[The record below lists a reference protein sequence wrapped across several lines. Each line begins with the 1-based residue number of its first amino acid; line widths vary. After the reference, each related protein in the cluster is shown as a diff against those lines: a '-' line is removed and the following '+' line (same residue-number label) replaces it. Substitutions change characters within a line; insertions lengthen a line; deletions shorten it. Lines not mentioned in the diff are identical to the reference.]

1 MDANG
6 WTEIACG
13 SNDRKSIQLVVTQ
26 VLEEAGIPVKRET
39 IVPACA
45 RSSSKYFGVSI
56 YSAQET
62 SSYAIGDSTF
72 QLPKVFAQSV
82 QYLESNTKCEGL
94 FRKAG
99 SVSRQK
105 TLRASLESG
114 GSLLEANPHD
124 VAGLLKQYIRELP
137 EPLTT
142 RLLSPTFEKCQ
153 HLSNSSDYYTLL
165 ACLLLP
171 EENLRMLKVLMRLLA
186 MVADDYKHSL
196 MSCASLAIVMAPNFT
211 ESLQPARRGGGRGGE
226 TNLKEYTAVLEALI
240 LNAGLIGL
248 IPKSVLSKA
257 VTGQRPDE
265 CGNRGNISGN
275 VLSPRYQKKKR
286 RSASFSGIV
295 EGLSH
300 RLKGKAFDTQ
310 TDESSCGTLKRKVAC
325 EDVDVPVPKKPAH
338 LPTGRVQVKGQ
349 RMSFLNK
356 FRPSRTDKGSAT
368 GEATPPAAH
377 VPPPPHEDHLPHPIG
392 PDNRT
397 YVPGPGGKSPSP
409 LSERKSHTHSHLHAM
424 TVPPSRVP
432 TTPEQFVPLVVE
444 FPLAPDPGISDDVL
458 TQTSRRL
465 SVLTAAERRRSGAKG
480 LEKPMMDAAF
490 RMSADSPLLLPPSQL
505 RASLSYPDL
514 TPSSRRCCA
523 PAPPPSETTPYKCG
537 LKHSASVDSGSVK
550 RPSGMG
556 MGRGPTAPTA
566 RLAIRD
572 VCQQKLLP
580 AGTTATLQHT
590 TARQCRKVSLEG
602 EGDGPGDLS
611 TLPHSPEMLERIG
624 EEMRERQQ
632 CYLYDSSYSNGIQ
645 KMNTS
650 YCHAV
655 SNRSS
660 SSSSSFGAH
669 GDRRLPSTPS
679 HFGGTPLGGVFK
691 MADRLMTP
699 GSLLR
704 CKRKPDGQPFLS
716 ALTPSWKRARK
727 EGHRD
732 GEEEMEKLSK
742 RAQLYLVQERTADE
756 GVGKENVSSEP
767 IASPVTAQ
775 ASNKG
780 PHVREWIV

>member
-39 IVPACA
+39 IVPA
-45 RSSSKYFGVSI
+45 
-56 YSAQET
+56 
-62 SSYAIGDSTF
+62 
-72 QLPKVFAQSV
+72 
-82 QYLESNTKCEGL
+82 
-94 FRKAG
+94 
-99 SVSRQK
+99 
-105 TLRASLESG
+105 ASLESG

-142 RLLSPTFEKCQ
+142 RLLSPTFERCQ
-153 HLSNSSDYYTLL
+153 HLSNSCDYYTLL

-171 EENLRMLKVLMRLLA
+171 EENIRMLKVLMGLLA

-211 ESLQPARRGGGRGGE
+211 ESLQPARRGGGRGGGE

-310 TDESSCGTLKRKVAC
+310 TDESSYGPVLNG
-325 EDVDVPVPKKPAH
+325 EVDVPVGWGGGSDGPVLNGEVDVPVGWGGGSDGPVLNGEVDVPVGWGGGSDGPVLNGEVDVPAC
-338 LPTGRVQVKGQ
+338 PSTYRSCASQ
-349 RMSFLNK
+349 RS
-356 FRPSRTDKGSAT
+356 
-368 GEATPPAAH
+368 
-377 VPPPPHEDHLPHPIG
+377 ED
-392 PDNRT
+392 
-397 YVPGPGGKSPSP
+397 V
-409 LSERKSHTHSHLHAM
+409 LSEQVQAVQNRPRNQRRCA
-424 TVPPSRVP
+424 
-432 TTPEQFVPLVVE
+432 
-444 FPLAPDPGISDDVL
+444 DPGKQAPL
-458 TQTSRRL
+458 C
-465 SVLTAAERRRSGAKG
+465 
-480 LEKPMMDAAF
+480 
-490 RMSADSPLLLPPSQL
+490 ADGCREEEL

-514 TPSSRRCCA
+514 TPSSRRCRA

-732 GEEEMEKLSK
+732 GEEETEKLSK